1 MVNDVGLLL
10 ARAEAARGVALLPT
24 SGLPRVSP
32 GHALPEDLLA
42 FYQAAGGLRIQ
53 EADGAWIRVL
63 GPAEMLPSNPVIV
76 DERVSDDITGSWYV
90 IALTDNG
97 DYLSIDLD
105 PDRQGHCYDSHHEV
119 HGLAGECPVIAL
131 SFSELVE
138 RLLEARTAY
147 WTVEGFQ
154 SYGDA
159 YDEADS

>member
-1 MVNDVGLLL
+1 M
-10 ARAEAARGVALLPT
+10 PT
-24 SGLPRVSP
+24 SGLPRASP
-32 GHALPEDLLA
+32 GHELPEDLLA
-42 FYQAAGGLRIQ
+42 FYQAVGGLRIE

-63 GPAEMLPSNPVIV
+63 GPAELLPSNPLIV
-76 DERVSDDITGSWYV
+76 GEQVSDDITASWYL
-90 IALTDNG
+90 IAVTDNG

-105 PDRQGHCYDSHHEV
+105 PERLGRCYDSHHEI

-138 RLLEARTAY
+138 RLLEARAAY
-147 WTVEGFQ
+147 WTVESFQ